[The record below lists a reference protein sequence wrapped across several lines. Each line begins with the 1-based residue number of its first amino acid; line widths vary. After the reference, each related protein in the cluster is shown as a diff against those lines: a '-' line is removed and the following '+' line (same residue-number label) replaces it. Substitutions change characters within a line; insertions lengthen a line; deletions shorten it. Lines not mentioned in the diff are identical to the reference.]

1 MRRRTHTYGEGY
13 VARKLLLKM
22 VDGEWTTQTIPH
34 YLIKPRMKK
43 AEAIAYY
50 SKKLD
55 KIWAELYGNKS
66 VNNSIKPQRRS
77 A

>member
-1 MRRRTHTYGEGY
+1 MKYYRYTHGEGY
-13 VARKLLLKM
+13 VARKLLMKM
-22 VDGEWTTQTIPH
+22 VDGEWTVQTIPC